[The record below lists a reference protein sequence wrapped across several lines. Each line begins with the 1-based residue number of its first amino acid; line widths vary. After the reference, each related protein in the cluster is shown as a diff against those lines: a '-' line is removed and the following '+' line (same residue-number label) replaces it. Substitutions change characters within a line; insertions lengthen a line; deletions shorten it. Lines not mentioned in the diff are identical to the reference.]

1 MISVSGLINYLE
13 TIKPSLVYHN
23 RFLFDHPETAF
34 NEYVS
39 SAHLMQWAEEEGFAV
54 EKYAV
59 PLNTAFKATR
69 TVGRGGPVIG
79 FIAEYDAL
87 KDIGHGCG
95 HNLIATMSFGAA
107 LAVAEAAGK
116 TGLDCTIV
124 IVGTPAEESG
134 GGKILMADAGCFKGI
149 DFAMMMH
156 PSDKN
161 MVEDFSFANVIY
173 SYEFTG
179 KPAHASA
186 APWEGN
192 NALEGL
198 LQTLNLINGY
208 RCQFKDYSRVNPWI
222 IESGN
227 ATNVISPHSRM
238 EINIRSNDLD
248 YLDELIE
255 IVRRC
260 AAGSAQTYGLSLETN
275 KVSPRYA
282 PVANC
287 PVIER
292 VMRKHF
298 ESIGWNVEP
307 KARDH
312 GVGSTDMGNVTQVI
326 PAIHGHIKLGQGLKT
341 HTAEFRD
348 ETLTPS
354 GIETLVTGAAVMAA
368 TALEIAG
375 SDENLKEMQHAFLA
389 RKASRKSEKKT
400 AQKKA
405 PQEKAQEKERKN

>member
-1 MISVSGLINYLE
+1 MTTVSEMLGYLD
-13 TIKPSLVYHN
+13 TIKQSLVDHN

-34 NEYVS
+34 NEYIS
-39 SAHLMQWAEEEGFAV
+39 SEHLIQWAEKEGFQV
-54 EKYAV
+54 ERFPA
-59 PLNTAFKATR
+59 PLDTAFKASLV
-69 TVGRGGPVIG
+69 VGSGGPVIG
-79 FIAEYDAL
+79 FLAEYDAL

-107 LAVAEAAGK
+107 LAVVDAAGK
-116 TGLDCTIV
+116 SGLDCTVV

-134 GGKILMADAGCFKGI
+134 GGKILMVEAGCFDGI

-161 MVEDFSFANVIY
+161 MVDDFSFANVIY

-222 IESGN
+222 VESGN
-227 ATNVISPHSRM
+227 ATNVISPYSRM

-248 YLDELIE
+248 YLDELIR
-255 IVRRC
+255 IVGRC
-260 AAGSAQTYGLSLETN
+260 AESSAMTFGLSLETK

-287 PVIER
+287 PVLER
-292 VMRKHF
+292 VMQKQF
-298 ESIGWNVEP
+298 ESLGWKVEK

-326 PAIHGHIKLGQGLKT
+326 PAIHGHIKLGEGLKT
-341 HTAEFRD
+341 HTVGFRD
-348 ETLTPS
+348 ETVTPS
-354 GIETLVTGAAVMAA
+354 GVETLVTGAAVMAA

-375 SDENLKEMQHAFLA
+375 STDNLAEMKRAF
-389 RKASRKSEKKT
+389 SERKSG
-400 AQKKA
+400 
-405 PQEKAQEKERKN
+405 RKN